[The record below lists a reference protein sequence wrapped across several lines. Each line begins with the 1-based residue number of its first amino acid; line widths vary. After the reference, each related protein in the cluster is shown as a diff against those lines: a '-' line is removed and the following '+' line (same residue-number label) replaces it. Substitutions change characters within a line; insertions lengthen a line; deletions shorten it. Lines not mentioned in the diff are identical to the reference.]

1 MDEIK
6 IYNNITDDDRRKYAY
21 EKAIEAYWKHVDRYH
36 TWMNYYSLFNGAL
49 FVGYC
54 TLLTAT
60 TKISLAKES
69 NCEVSGTINN
79 IMNTDIGNNI
89 LYLSI
94 SNNYTN
100 LSFIICVLGL
110 ISSISWLLSLKGHN
124 TWTKNWMNQIQY
136 YEGANVYTVI
146 IASPSELALK
156 SEKKIQ

>member
-100 LSFIICVLGL
+100 LSFNPL
-110 ISSISWLLSLKGHN
+110 
-124 TWTKNWMNQIQY
+124 
-136 YEGANVYTVI
+136 A
-146 IASPSELALK
+146 ELN
-156 SEKKIQ
+156 